1 MNIYFAGSIRG
12 GRDDKDLYLAI
23 IDLLRNYGTML
34 TEHVG
39 DKTLSAQGEQTL
51 TEEFIYERDMSWL
64 NSSDVVVYNH
74 GSRREVDRY
83 IKAHESDG
91 RRRVRARVGQE
102 IEV

>member
-1 MNIYFAGSIRG
+1 LEKFNFSAHMDG
-12 GRDDKDLYLAI
+12 KDGQEL
-23 IDLLRNYGTML
+23 
-34 TEHVG
+34 
-39 DKTLSAQGEQTL
+39 
-51 TEEFIYERDMSWL
+51 EERL
-64 NSSDVVVYNH
+64 NPDVVVYNH